1 MIEIIIILYLVIMND
16 KPFLPSWVKVIL
28 MVLGL
33 GLLFLIIIYPFKLG
47 HLKISTNPADWGV
60 LGDYYNFI
68 ISSINTIAVIILSYA
83 VYKAQ
88 LKRDEWEQKH
98 LELQEKP
105 SLIFVAHEGEYYKL
119 YNMGKG
125 TAHKLI
131 IGKVR
136 SNSRAIEDPPYK
148 AYSIP
153 PGGHIVVNWA
163 TNAAV
168 LYAYYESEKDI
179 PYLTKCQ
186 GDVNEEIA
194 QTQDGQ
200 NILIYLKEK
209 AKRKEKITLILQ

>member
-1 MIEIIIILYLVIMND
+1 MNN
-16 KPFLPSWVKVIL
+16 KPFLPKWAKAIL
-28 MVLGL
+28 IILAL
-33 GLLFLIIIYPFKLG
+33 GLLFLIVIYPLKLG
-47 HLKISTNPADWGV
+47 HLKISTDPTAWGV

-88 LKRDEWEQKH
+88 IRRDEWEQKH
-98 LELQEKP
+98 LEVQEKP
-105 SLIFVAHEGEYYKL
+105 SLIFVAHDGQYYKL

-131 IGKVR
+131 IGKVM
-136 SNSRAIEDPPYK
+136 SGTDVIENPPYK

-153 PGGHIVVNWA
+153 PGGHIIVNWA

-179 PYLTKCQ
+179 KYLTKCKE
-186 GDVNEEIA
+186 DVNEEISM
-194 QTQDGQ
+194 TQEGQ
-200 NILIYLKEK
+200 NIMKHLKEN
-209 AKRKEKITLILQ
+209 AQRKEKITLILS